1 LVVSTYACH
10 TYVGVEDGAVLPLVA
25 LSCFQFNAV
34 VITLFCTGF
43 SEVISNAESTA
54 CIVSFHGTFT
64 TACHSEFT
72 CIAYVL
78 LHSELT
84 AFGAI
89 VCTVLLHSF
98 IIPLVVADA
107 TGCVISTSVI
117 AVTCPRL
124 FVVI

>member
-1 LVVSTYACH
+1 MLLIDIQVLGVSLFCL
-10 TYVGVEDGAVLPLVA
+10 ELIA
-25 LSCFQFNAV
+25 L
-34 VITLFCTGF
+34 VITAFCTGF
-43 SEVISNAESTA
+43 NDVVSNLSSTA

-64 TACHSEFT
+64 TACHEEFT

-84 AFGAI
+84 VFGAT

>member
-1 LVVSTYACH
+1 MLQ
-10 TYVGVEDGAVLPLVA
+10 LVA

-43 SEVISNAESTA
+43 SEVISNAESIA
-54 CIVSFHGTFT
+54 CIVSCHGTFT

-84 AFGAI
+84 AFGDI
-89 VCTVLLHSF
+89 VCTVLLPSF
-98 IIPLVVADA
+98 IVPWIALVA

-117 AVTCPRL
+117 AVTCHRL
-124 FVVI
+124 FVDI